1 MWEYNQNE
9 LYHYGVKGMR
19 WGVRRDRSSS
29 NGSIDLKTAKKK
41 TEAAGRIVNESQN
54 INNQVSKTRLTRAK
68 KKQVKVA
75 KQMSDN
81 ELREAVNRLNMEQQ
95 YVNLS
100 TNHINSGRAN
110 VDAVL
115 SRVGTGI
122 AITNSALA
130 IALAIQQ
137 LRGK

>member
-41 TEAAGRIVNESQN
+41 TEAAGRIVNETQN
-54 INNQVSKTRLTRAK
+54 INNQVSKTRMTKAK
-68 KKQVKVA
+68 KKQLNVA
-75 KQMSDN
+75 KQMDDK

-115 SRVGTGI
+115 SRVGTAV

-130 IALAIQQ
+130 IALAVKQ
-137 LRGK
+137 LKG

>member
-41 TEAAGRIVNESQN
+41 TEAAGRIVNETQN
-54 INNQVSKTRLTRAK
+54 INNQVSKTRMTKAR
-68 KKQVKVA
+68 KKQLNVA
-75 KQMSDN
+75 KQMDDK

-115 SRVGTGI
+115 SRVGTAV

-130 IALAIQQ
+130 IALAVKQ
-137 LRGK
+137 LKG

>member
-1 MWEYNQNE
+1 MWEHNQNE

-54 INNQVSKTRLTRAK
+54 INNQVAKTRMTKAK
-68 KKQVKVA
+68 KKQLNVA
-75 KQMSDN
+75 KQMDDK

-115 SRVGTGI
+115 SRAGTVI

-130 IALAIQQ
+130 IALAVKQ
-137 LRGK
+137 LKG

>member
-54 INNQVSKTRLTRAK
+54 INNQVAKTRMTKAK
-68 KKQVKVA
+68 KKQLNVA
-75 KQMSDN
+75 KQMDDK

-115 SRVGTGI
+115 SRVGTAI

-130 IALAIQQ
+130 IALAVKQ
-137 LRGK
+137 LKG

>member
-41 TEAAGRIVNESQN
+41 TEAAGRIVNETQN
-54 INNQVSKTRLTRAK
+54 INNQISKTRMTKAG
-68 KKQVKVA
+68 KKQLNVA
-75 KQMSDN
+75 KQMNDK

-95 YVNLS
+95 YANLS

-115 SRVGTGI
+115 SRVGTAV
-122 AITNSALA
+122 AITNSALG
-130 IALAIQQ
+130 IALAVKQ
-137 LRGK
+137 LKG